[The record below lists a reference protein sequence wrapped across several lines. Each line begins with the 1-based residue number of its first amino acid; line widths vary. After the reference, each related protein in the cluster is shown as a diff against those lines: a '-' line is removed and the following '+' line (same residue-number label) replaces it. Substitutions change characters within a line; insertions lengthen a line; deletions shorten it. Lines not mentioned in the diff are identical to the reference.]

1 MGITSIGPSLGIAA
15 GFHPPPHLVSVHP
28 GALLATYTGMPVRI
42 GLLKGHSR
50 NKITS
55 PLNVR
60 VVAEQE
66 GTVQD
71 SFPGAVRH

>member
-1 MGITSIGPSLGIAA
+1 
-15 GFHPPPHLVSVHP
+15 
-28 GALLATYTGMPVRI
+28 VRI
-42 GLLKGHSR
+42 RLLKGHSR

-66 GTVQD
+66 GAVQD
-71 SFPGAVRH
+71 SFPGAVRHYRRQPCLFPTFYGPRAVML